1 MANRLGTAVKTA
13 DQSGSFGSEIDIT
26 SLSVTVDV
34 RANRRLRIYFEG
46 GVSDTLADATYYIFR
61 IKEGATVLKEIDK
74 GIFGSTRTVYAA
86 GWVEVDNPSQGS
98 HTYKIS
104 LQTAAAPSGTVV
116 FRSSSTNPAYI
127 WVEDIGPH

>member
-1 MANRLGTAVKTA
+1 MASRLGTATKTA
-13 DQSGSFGSEIDIT
+13 DQSASFGTETDIT

-34 RANRRLRIYFEG
+34 KANRRIRIYFEG
-46 GVSDTLADATYYIFR
+46 AVSDTLADATYYQFR
-61 IKEGATVLKEIDK
+61 IKESTTVLKEINK

-104 LQTAAAPSGTVV
+104 LQTNASPSGTVV
-116 FRSSSTNPAYI
+116 FRASSTNPAYI